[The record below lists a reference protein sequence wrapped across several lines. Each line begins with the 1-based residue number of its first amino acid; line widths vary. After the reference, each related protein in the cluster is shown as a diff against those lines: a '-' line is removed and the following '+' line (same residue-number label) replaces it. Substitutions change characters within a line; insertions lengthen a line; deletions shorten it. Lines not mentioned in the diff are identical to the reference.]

1 MINLSN
7 DRATLSAAATSQNNM
22 AAVNIDRLVIISIGI
37 DEKFTWREEDYAP
50 AIDLCRINSSLDSLL
65 VRQIIIGNRTI
76 LGTFNTQFFHS
87 AVQGRRR

>member
-22 AAVNIDRLVIISIGI
+22 ATVNIDRLVIISIGI

-50 AIDLCRINSSLDSLL
+50 AIGLCRINSSLDSLL
-65 VRQIIIGNRTI
+65 IRQSIIGDRTI